1 MIGSTPS
8 LTQFNPHDVPYQYD
22 VIKDIRTEYDYGK
35 GVHEVLLSGSVGS
48 AKSLLMA
55 HIIVTHCLMYPRA
68 RFGRGRRAL
77 PDLKATLFQKI
88 KEHIEPCMKEGR
100 DYKLNESTAYIQFS
114 NKSEIISKS
123 WADTHYTKMRSLE
136 LSGFAIE
143 ELTEDDDNE
152 HAYRELI
159 MRIGRLP
166 HVPEQLMICATN
178 PDGQSH
184 WAYKHFILKPTETR
198 HTYYSVTTDN
208 KFLPKSYVD
217 KLKEDMDPKMVE
229 RMIYGKW
236 VDIAGETV
244 YYQYSRE
251 SHFKDRDYQ
260 PNPSYPIYFSF
271 DFNVG
276 EGKPMSVVFFQ
287 YINDHFHFFD
297 EVVVDGARTQ
307 STMEECWERG
317 LLSIPCTMFM
327 AAGDASGKNN
337 SPTSNMSSYEIIK
350 EFLVAKHVRHQMC
363 YLPSNPPIKRRHNL
377 VNAYLKNSEG
387 RVRVSVYKK
396 CAVLDEGFR
405 LVKLKDGGQ
414 YLEDDSKRFQHVT
427 TAAGYGINYC
437 WVTKDQSSKSFQL

>member
-22 VIKDIRTEYDYGK
+22 VIKDIRTEYDYRK

-68 RFGRGRRAL
+68 RFGIGRRAL

-166 HVPEQLMICATN
+166 HVP
-178 PDGQSH
+178 S
-184 WAYKHFILKPTETR
+184 
-198 HTYYSVTTDN
+198 
-208 KFLPKSYVD
+208 
-217 KLKEDMDPKMVE
+217 
-229 RMIYGKW
+229 
-236 VDIAGETV
+236 
-244 YYQYSRE
+244 
-251 SHFKDRDYQ
+251 
-260 PNPSYPIYFSF
+260 
-271 DFNVG
+271 
-276 EGKPMSVVFFQ
+276 
-287 YINDHFHFFD
+287 
-297 EVVVDGARTQ
+297 
-307 STMEECWERG
+307 
-317 LLSIPCTMFM
+317 
-327 AAGDASGKNN
+327 
-337 SPTSNMSSYEIIK
+337 
-350 EFLVAKHVRHQMC
+350 
-363 YLPSNPPIKRRHNL
+363 
-377 VNAYLKNSEG
+377 
-387 RVRVSVYKK
+387 
-396 CAVLDEGFR
+396 
-405 LVKLKDGGQ
+405 
-414 YLEDDSKRFQHVT
+414 
-427 TAAGYGINYC
+427 
-437 WVTKDQSSKSFQL
+437 